1 MPVEVVARAVV
12 DGFED
17 TGNDVRN
24 FEELGD
30 RFIEQWVS
38 GLEPAARLAALMALD
53 RIYTNDLVSVLLA
66 ADRFIVYMIDTFAE
80 VIRLIGEHLSYVKVS
95 SGGPDT
101 SFDEKFAAE
110 LAALIDSPMTARAND
125 LSSKARQLVD
135 LQRTAESEESHK

>member
-17 TGNDVRN
+17 TGNDVHN
-24 FEELGD
+24 FEETRD

-80 VIRLIGEHLSYVKVS
+80 VIS
-95 SGGPDT
+95 
-101 SFDEKFAAE
+101 
-110 LAALIDSPMTARAND
+110 N
-125 LSSKARQLVD
+125 
-135 LQRTAESEESHK
+135 